1 MHCTLYKA
9 TLGKGYATFSLK
21 HSLTQE
27 KMGIPVWKKCCCC
40 SIPIACLVIGI
51 LGVINSINVLYHA
64 NDNKFYGFV
73 ITRTHAYVG
82 WILGAFGLAAFGCL
96 IFSYIKKSEKM
107 LVPALVLIPIDILHS
122 IIFMILFAIK
132 NSDLAGGSI
141 AIAIMFAIMIAI
153 IFDILAWIAIYSFKQ
168 ELQGVTEGDQ
178 ELSHK
183 SGEK

>member
-1 MHCTLYKA
+1 
-9 TLGKGYATFSLK
+9 
-21 HSLTQE
+21 
-27 KMGIPVWKKCCCC
+27 
-40 SIPIACLVIGI
+40 
-51 LGVINSINVLYHA
+51 
-64 NDNKFYGFV
+64 
-73 ITRTHAYVG
+73 
-82 WILGAFGLAAFGCL
+82 
-96 IFSYIKKSEKM
+96 M

-183 SGEK
+183 RGET